1 MARNTFSSGRIVLTL
16 IAFTDV
22 ASQTYAVTLMTEDQ
36 ASRLQ
41 VIVGHMMEDVA
52 VEDPGALLLGHKL
65 DVVAIA
71 RPGTPGITAVA
82 TMIPKCSVVRIFIG
96 TFGLSDLQR
105 N

>member
-1 MARNTFSSGRIVLTL
+1 MARKTFSSGRIVLTL

-41 VIVGHMMEDVA
+41 VIVGHMVEDVA

-65 DVVAIA
+65 DA
-71 RPGTPGITAVA
+71 
-82 TMIPKCSVVRIFIG
+82 
-96 TFGLSDLQR
+96 
-105 N
+105 